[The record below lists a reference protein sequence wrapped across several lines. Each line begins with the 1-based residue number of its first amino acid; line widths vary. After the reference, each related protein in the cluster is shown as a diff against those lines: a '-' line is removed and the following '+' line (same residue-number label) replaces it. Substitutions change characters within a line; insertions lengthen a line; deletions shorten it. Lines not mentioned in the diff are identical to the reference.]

1 MFFWGFF
8 LLICRVFLDK
18 NDSFCFCLYLW
29 FCFFGCFFFTF
40 GWTLNIKTNL
50 EWLYHL
56 NRDIKGKKI
65 KNSNRIASKKN
76 QHTMVT
82 RDKIFKKISYTYP
95 LSDTTQAWSPKNI
108 ENVSGRKQRIAPKT
122 KHFILACQDASKE

>member
-1 MFFWGFF
+1 MF
-8 LLICRVFLDK
+8 LLV
-18 NDSFCFCLYLW
+18 CLGLVS
-29 FCFFGCFFFTF
+29 FGCFFFGFWGVFFLYTF
-40 GWTLNIKTNL
+40 GWTLNIETNL
-50 EWLYHL
+50 EWPYYL
-56 NRDIKGKKI
+56 NRDKKGKKI

-76 QHTMVT
+76 QHSMVT
-82 RDKIFKKISYTYP
+82 RDKIKKKISYTYP